1 MANKIILK
9 KSSVVAKVPLTTD
22 LDYGELALNY
32 ADEKIYFKNSSNV
45 IKSFSTSGVSL
56 QTLTIGTGLSGGTY
70 NGNAAVTIALA
81 NTAVTAGSYGSSTAI
96 PVLTIDAQG
105 RITAAST
112 STVSTT
118 ISLAG
123 TSGTGSVSGGGT
135 LTFASNN
142 GITAAASGS
151 TITISSPQDVRTT
164 ATPSFSTVTSTVATG
179 TAPFAVTSTT
189 KVANLNVE
197 QVDGYHADT
206 ANTAS
211 TIAVRDASKN
221 LAVSGVVLSGS
232 TSGTSTLVASAAAG
246 TTTHTLPAVTG
257 TIITTGDTGT
267 VTNTMLA
274 GSIANAKLA
283 NSSVTVGTT
292 AISLGSSSTTLAGLT
307 SVTSTSFTGALTGNA
322 STATSLA
329 GGSAGTIPYQ
339 TATGTT
345 AMLAAGTSGYF
356 LKSNNTSAPS
366 WVELSLTDLPDAW
379 VKKSV
384 RVATTANIT
393 LSGTQTIDGVAV
405 VAGDRV
411 LVKDQTT
418 ASQNGIYV
426 VAAGAWSRAA
436 DANTISKLAGAL
448 VNVDSGTVSGGLRYD
463 TDLKATD
470 TLDTTA
476 VNFYKAYDTN
486 DAATANTASKLVL
499 RDASGNFSAGTIT
512 AALSGNA
519 STATTLQTA
528 RTINGVSFNGS
539 ANITVTAST
548 TNALT
553 IGTGLSGT
561 SFNGGSA
568 VTIAIDSTVA
578 TLTGAQTLTN
588 KTLTSPTLTTP
599 VLGTPSSGTLTNCTG
614 LPVST
619 GISGLGTGIATFLAT
634 PSSANLAAALTDET
648 GSGSVVFSASPT
660 FTGTVNAAAI
670 TTSGAV
676 SVGGNLSVTGNLTIN
691 GTTTTVNS
699 TTVTIDDPILTLGG
713 DTAPTVDDNKDRGI
727 EFRWHN
733 GTAAKIGFFGFD
745 DSTGKLT
752 FIPDATNTS
761 EVFSGTKGTL
771 DANIEWADVLNKPD
785 PVVTVTLTGDVTG
798 TANTTLTDLASGTV
812 SIATTIAADSVAL
825 GTDTTGN
832 YVASV
837 ATTAP
842 LSGGATGSEGSTL
855 TLSLAS
861 GYGDTQNP
869 YASKTAK
876 YFLAAP
882 NGTAG
887 APTFRAIVAAD
898 IPTLNQNTTGSAA
911 TLTTGRTI
919 GMTGDVTWTSASFNG
934 SANVTGTAT
943 LATVNSNVGSFGS
956 ATAVPVV
963 TVNAKGLVTAVSTTT
978 IPKNIT
984 VGGRTAAVTI
994 PATTGN
1000 ITVLARSG
1008 NVTVALTL

>member
-9 KSSVVAKVPLTTD
+9 KSSVAAKVPLTTD

-56 QTLTIGTGLSGGTY
+56 QTLTIGTGLSGGSY
-70 NGNAAVTIALA
+70 NGNTAVTIALA

-135 LTFASNN
+135 LTFASGN
-142 GITAAASGS
+142 GVTATAATS
-151 TITISSPQDVRTT
+151 TITINTPQDVRTT

-179 TAPFAVTSTT
+179 TAPFTVTSTT

-339 TATGTT
+339 TAAGTT

-379 VKKSV
+379 IKKSV

-393 LSGTQTIDGVAV
+393 LSGTQTIDGIAV

-426 VAAGAWSRAA
+426 VAAGAWSRAT

-448 VNVDSGTVSGGLRYD
+448 VNVDSGTANGGIRYD
-463 TDLKATD
+463 TNLKATD

-476 VNFYKAYDTN
+476 VSFYKAYDTN

-519 STATTLQTA
+519 TTATTLA
-528 RTINGVSFNGS
+528 
-539 ANITVTAST
+539 
-548 TNALT
+548 
-553 IGTGLSGT
+553 
-561 SFNGGSA
+561 
-568 VTIAIDSTVA
+568 
-578 TLTGAQTLTN
+578 
-588 KTLTSPTLTTP
+588 
-599 VLGTPSSGTLTNCTG
+599 
-614 LPVST
+614 
-619 GISGLGTGIATFLAT
+619 
-634 PSSANLAAALTDET
+634 
-648 GSGSVVFSASPT
+648 
-660 FTGTVNAAAI
+660 
-670 TTSGAV
+670 
-676 SVGGNLSVTGNLTIN
+676 
-691 GTTTTVNS
+691 
-699 TTVTIDDPILTLGG
+699 
-713 DTAPTVDDNKDRGI
+713 
-727 EFRWHN
+727 
-733 GTAAKIGFFGFD
+733 
-745 DSTGKLT
+745 
-752 FIPDATNTS
+752 
-761 EVFSGTKGTL
+761 
-771 DANIEWADVLNKPD
+771 
-785 PVVTVTLTGDVTG
+785 
-798 TANTTLTDLASGTV
+798 
-812 SIATTIAADSVAL
+812 
-825 GTDTTGN
+825 
-832 YVASV
+832 
-837 ATTAP
+837 
-842 LSGGATGSEGSTL
+842 
-855 TLSLAS
+855 
-861 GYGDTQNP
+861 
-869 YASKTAK
+869 
-876 YFLAAP
+876 
-882 NGTAG
+882 
-887 APTFRAIVAAD
+887 
-898 IPTLNQNTTGSAA
+898 
-911 TLTTGRTI
+911 TGRTI
-919 GMTGDVTWTSASFNG
+919 GMTGDVSWTSASFNG
-934 SANVTGTAT
+934 SANVTGTST

-956 ATAVPVV
+956 STAVPVI
-963 TVNAKGLVTAVSTTT
+963 TVNAKGLVTAVSTS
-978 IPKNIT
+978 NIT
-984 VGGRTAAVTI
+984 RNFTI
-994 PATTGN
+994 ATRSTPYNISLTGATTLPVYNRAGSATN
-1000 ITVLARSG
+1000 I
-1008 NVTVALTL
+1008 ALSA

>member
-869 YASKTAK
+869 YASKTAN